1 MTGMGLEFYPLGC
14 LLLATGSEA
23 QQRQVRG
30 GKAEENHAGSTGGI
44 ATDGASTDYVSTTFQ
59 LLAVVA
65 IGIFVLEANTD
76 ADAIAKGF
84 AKGALDTRS
93 GSTHD
98 VAVIVEISADA
109 GSVRKEGRCNAFF
122 RATEV
127 DRLTKVAN
135 ANFAGLSSATAI
147 RAALFSLLAS
157 IARGGLRNAGRELNE
172 GDRQD

>member
-1 MTGMGLEFYPLGC
+1 MGLEFYQRVR

-23 QQRQVRG
+23 QQRKVRG

-65 IGIFVLEANTD
+65 IGIFIFE
-76 ADAIAKGF
+76 ADAEAGAGGKGL
-84 AKGALDTRS
+84 ARRALDTRS
-93 GSTHD
+93 GSAHD
-98 VAVIVEISADA
+98 LAVIVEASTDA
-109 GSVRKEGRCNAFF
+109 SSVGEEGRLNAFV
-122 RATEV
+122 RTAEV
-127 DRLTKVAN
+127 DRLTEIAV
-135 ANFAGLSSATAI
+135 ANFADLGAATAI
-147 RAALFSLLAS
+147 GATLFSLLAS